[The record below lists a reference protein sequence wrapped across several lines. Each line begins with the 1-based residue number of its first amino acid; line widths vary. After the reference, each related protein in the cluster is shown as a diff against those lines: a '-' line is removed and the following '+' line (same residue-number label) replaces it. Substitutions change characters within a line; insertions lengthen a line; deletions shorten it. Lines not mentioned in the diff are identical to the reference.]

1 MWSSSA
7 AGGVAYAVLPSKSA
21 GNANA
26 AIFVLNMI
34 YSSSCCASEA
44 EDHHSGAPLFTGLA
58 PATTA
63 GVRANLE
70 ARCFCAMSRSS
81 GASNSCFTPC
91 YPREFAPKRTRAQ
104 PDEPAEPSLA
114 LASRFCGNDD
124 LFCTDKSG
132 SAPARRCP
140 NSEWT
145 YRLWKSNPSLGY
157 LTQFSSLYWRRQR
170 RFEGSVIMLQR
181 RLVASEYN
189 VVLRAGV
196 KPALDAVGH
205 RKILLFDSGHR

>member
-7 AGGVAYAVLPSKSA
+7 AGGAAYAVLPSKSA

-34 YSSSCCASEA
+34 YSSTCCASEA
-44 EDHHSGAPLFTGLA
+44 DDRRSGAPSFTGLA

-104 PDEPAEPSLA
+104 PDDRAEPSLSRGRCRESVRRPVPLTWPR
-114 LASRFCGNDD
+114 LAISARSLRRGSLRSRASIRILSRSPRSEWCRQR
-124 LFCTDKSG
+124 L
-132 SAPARRCP
+132 ARR
-140 NSEWT
+140 
-145 YRLWKSNPSLGY
+145 
-157 LTQFSSLYWRRQR
+157 
-170 RFEGSVIMLQR
+170 
-181 RLVASEYN
+181 A
-189 VVLRAGV
+189 
-196 KPALDAVGH
+196 
-205 RKILLFDSGHR
+205 